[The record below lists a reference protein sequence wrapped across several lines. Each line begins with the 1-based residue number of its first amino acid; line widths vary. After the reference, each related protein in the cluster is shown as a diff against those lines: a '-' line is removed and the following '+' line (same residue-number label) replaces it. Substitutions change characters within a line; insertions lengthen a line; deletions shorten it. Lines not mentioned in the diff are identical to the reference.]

1 MQGRQQEDLE
11 LAEKYHYELDE
22 RSVTQHW
29 LTDHIW
35 VPLARRIPPWVRPN
49 TITAAGAVFMLAS
62 LVFVRLA
69 LAGNRWGFLGA
80 ALCTLV
86 YFTCDNVD
94 GPHARRTGQTSHL
107 GEFLDH
113 WLDSFNG
120 AVIAMGTALC
130 LGVSGWLLLV
140 YVAGVAL
147 SYFATIWEQHQTGT
161 FHSER
166 LGSNEAILV
175 GCGVYLVMFAFP
187 NTAWLTF
194 RPELSNPVLY
204 LVLLA
209 SAVSWLTLLSVLR
222 RTHHRLWSFAPMAL
236 TTSALLLMGL
246 ADIITARWA
255 AAGMLAANALFCG
268 SLLIDRLTGIKSHA
282 RGLVATCASL
292 LCLALALTR
301 PGSLSGL
308 LGHRTFLVVVSLLV
322 VVIMGWDLFR
332 ATRALR
338 KNRVEDG

>member
-1 MQGRQQEDLE
+1 M
-11 LAEKYHYELDE
+11 AEKYHYELDE

-29 LTDHIW
+29 LTDHVW
-35 VPLARRIPPWVRPN
+35 VPLARRIPAWVRPN

-62 LVFVRLA
+62 LVFVRTA
-69 LAGNRWGFLGA
+69 LAGNRWGCLGA
-80 ALCTLV
+80 ALCTLA
-86 YFTCDNVD
+86 YFACDNLD

-130 LGVSGWLLLV
+130 LGVHGPLLLI

-147 SYFATIWEQHQTGT
+147 SYFATIWEQHHTGT

-175 GCGVYLVMFAFP
+175 GTGVYLVLFAFP
-187 NTAWLTF
+187 NVAWLSF
-194 RPELSNPVLY
+194 KPALSNPVLY
-204 LVLLA
+204 LVLFAA
-209 SAVSWLTLLSVLR
+209 SVSWYTLFKVLYRTHERLLSFL
-222 RTHHRLWSFAPMAL
+222 PMLL
-236 TTSALLLMGL
+236 TTVVLLVLAL
-246 ADIITARWA
+246 ADIIGARWA

-282 RGLVATCASL
+282 RGLVASCASM
-292 LCLALALTR
+292 LCLALALAR

-308 LGHRTFLVVVSLLV
+308 LGHRAFLVAVSLLV
-322 VVIMGWDLFR
+322 LVIMCWDLFR

-338 KNRVEDG
+338 PSKSQVEDS

>member
-1 MQGRQQEDLE
+1 M
-11 LAEKYHYELDE
+11 AEKYHYQLDE

-62 LVFVRLA
+62 LVFVRMA
-69 LAGNRWGFLGA
+69 LSGNRWGCLGA
-80 ALCTLV
+80 ALCTLG
-86 YFTCDNVD
+86 YFACDNCD

-130 LGVSGWLLLV
+130 LGVHGPLLLL

-147 SYFATIWEQHQTGT
+147 SYFATIWEQHHTGT

-175 GCGVYLVMFAFP
+175 GTGVYLVLFAFP
-187 NTAWLTF
+187 GTTWLAFT
-194 RPELSNPVLY
+194 PTLSNPVLY
-204 LVLLA
+204 LVLFAA
-209 SAVSWLTLLSVLR
+209 SVSWLTLFKVLY
-222 RTHHRLWSFAPMAL
+222 RTHHKLLSFLPMLL
-236 TTSALLLMGL
+236 TTAVLLVLAQ
-246 ADIITARWA
+246 ADIIGDRWA
-255 AAGMLAANALFCG
+255 AAGMLAANSLFCG
-268 SLLIDRLTGIKSHA
+268 SLLIDRLTGIKSHI
-282 RGLVATCASL
+282 RGLVASCASML
-292 LCLALALTR
+292 GLVLALAR

-308 LGHRTFLVVVSLLV
+308 LGHHAFLLAVSLLV
-322 VVIMGWDLFR
+322 VAIMGWDLFR

-338 KNRVEDG
+338 PGKSRVEDA